1 MRNIFLYLI
10 ALPADTNEKYANAW
24 RQNVCFSIRIW
35 FDFTA
40 CPQVSS
46 VLWHCRHHLGT
57 TATGWLYRA
66 TANGGGFDPAL
77 LVAASCNR
85 LCDYRIVLGRRTPL
99 LQRRRATI
107 PGSLLVLSY
116 ASATVQHLHR
126 PCRILPP
133 VRLGTGTNRYWGV
146 NSVATGHSCSCS
158 IVKSCALCVV
168 SSIYHETD

>member
-66 TANGGGFDPAL
+66 TANGGGFYPAL
-77 LVAASCNR
+77 LVVALLLQAPR
-85 LCDYRIVLGRRTPL
+85 LPHRLGQRTPL
-99 LQRRRATI
+99 LQTSPSNHPGAHSSTPPPAVVPPGVLTRRPPRPLAVWRDSQS
-107 PGSLLVLSY
+107 SL
-116 ASATVQHLHR
+116 
-126 PCRILPP
+126 C
-133 VRLGTGTNRYWGV
+133 
-146 NSVATGHSCSCS
+146 
-158 IVKSCALCVV
+158 
-168 SSIYHETD
+168 